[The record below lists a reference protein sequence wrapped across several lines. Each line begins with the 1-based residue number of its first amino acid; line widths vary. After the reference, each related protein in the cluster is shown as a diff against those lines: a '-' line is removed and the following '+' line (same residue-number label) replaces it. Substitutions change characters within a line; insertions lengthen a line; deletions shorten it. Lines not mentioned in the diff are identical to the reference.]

1 VVNKRDGSFTRR
13 ITIMTRQHHNSFAQS
28 VFGSAKRI
36 FRSNKD
42 NSVLAPAHIDAHIA
56 RDIGVNMIGLY

>member
-1 VVNKRDGSFTRR
+1 
-13 ITIMTRQHHNSFAQS
+13 MTRQHHTSFAQS

-42 NSVLAPAHIDAHIA
+42 NGVLAPAHIDAHIA